1 MTMCLYFFLLLL
13 YTNIYVGEV
22 MKKFKNIIIVLI
34 EIFAAIFSYGF
45 INKTK
50 FSINSLNPFSIA
62 LLISIIFYFKYNKK
76 YKDLSK
82 SKKVLSHIFTI
93 FMIVGEIVSITGD
106 LLSIF
111 KPIYF
116 VVTIFKYIG
125 YVVIFNNAIKLID
138 YFVNKKKDNKIN
150 KKSLVGKYIDILY
163 KKPFLVSFLSISIVL
178 LIYILAFY
186 PLVLSPDP
194 SFQIKMYF
202 NVPTKY
208 MNWAIQRNPNIFM
221 TNHHPI
227 LHTYLLG
234 WCLSLGRLIIND
246 NFGLFIYTFLQS
258 LCLSLTLSYTIKF
271 MKDRGVKSKYLF
283 IILIFYMFTPMFG
296 FYSVSA
302 VKDTF
307 YTIIFIHLVLF
318 IYDVVDK
325 RFDNISIKRLIYL
338 FFIILL
344 LSLFRQNGKYVVFI
358 VIPVLA
364 LYSYKNIIKL
374 SCVFLL
380 FLISIY
386 GYDKILIPKLGISDG
401 SIREVLSVP
410 FQQTARLAKYHDK
423 VIEEK
428 DKKVIDKI
436 LKYDTLKERYVPE
449 LSDKVKNEYNKNTT
463 NDELK
468 SYFKVWGKYLLKEP
482 SCYINSTLNNTY
494 GYFYPNSLK
503 WYLYY
508 NYNGL
513 ITEDNLVNYS
523 YNKLIIL
530 RNILIYYGIVFPY
543 IPVIGLVS
551 NIGFGLFSILYM
563 IANIIDT
570 KKYRLLIV
578 LLPLIISILI
588 CFVGPANTYFRY
600 AMPYLFILP
609 VLQVLFSTKRKV
621 K

>member
-1 MTMCLYFFLLLL
+1 
-13 YTNIYVGEV
+13 
-22 MKKFKNIIIVLI
+22 MKKFKDVIIILI
-34 EIFAAIFSYGF
+34 EIFAAVFGYGF
-45 INKTK
+45 INKIK
-50 FSINSLNPFSIA
+50 LSVNSINLFSITLLVSI
-62 LLISIIFYFKYNKK
+62 FFNFKYNKK
-76 YKDLSK
+76 CKDLTK

-93 FMIVGEIVSITGD
+93 FMIVGEIISSSGN

-138 YFVNKKKDNKIN
+138 YFVNNKKDNKIN

-186 PLVLSPDP
+186 PIVLSPDP
-194 SFQIKMYF
+194 TFQIKMYF
-202 NVPTKY
+202 NIPTKY
-208 MNWAIQRNPNIFM
+208 INWVVQRNPNIFM

-227 LHTYLLG
+227 FHTYLLG
-234 WCLSLGRLIIND
+234 WCLSLGRLILND
-246 NFGLFIYTFLQS
+246 NFGLFIYTFFQS
-258 LCLSLTLSYTIKF
+258 LCFSLTLSYTIKF

-318 IYDVVDK
+318 IYDVICK
-325 RFDNISIKRLIYL
+325 RFNYISIKRLVYL

-344 LSLFRQNGKYVVFI
+344 LSLFRQNGKYIVFI

-364 LYSYKNIIKL
+364 IYSYKNIIKL

-386 GYDKILIPKLGISDG
+386 GYEKILIPKIGISDG
-401 SIREVLSVP
+401 SIREALSVP
-410 FQQTARLAKYHDK
+410 FQQTARLVKYHNNL
-423 VIEEK
+423 IEDK

-436 LKYDTLKERYVPE
+436 LKYDTLKERYTPE
-449 LSDKVKNEYNKNTT
+449 LSDKVKNDYNKDTT

-482 SCYINSTLNNTY
+482 VCYINATLNNTY
-494 GYFYPNSLK
+494 GYFYPNSSK

-508 NYNGL
+508 NYDHL
-513 ITEDNLVNYS
+513 VTENKLVNYS

-530 RNILIYYGIVFPY
+530 RNILIYYGKFFIY
-543 IPVIGLVS
+543 IPIIGLVS
-551 NIGFGLFSILYM
+551 NVGFGLFSILYM
-563 IANIIDT
+563 ITNIIDS

-578 LLPLIISILI
+578 LLPLIISILF

-609 VLQVLFSTKRKV
+609 VLEILFSMKRKV
-621 K
+621 IK